1 MAWSIYMFVWNR
13 NLEHE
18 GIQFKSESK
27 PDKVTI
33 EKLKENGFRWSG
45 IQKIWYAKETPYRV
59 DFLNSIAVYG
69 GEVGEKLSIEEE
81 VERKVERAG
90 ARAIRY
96 EERAEKAQATGE
108 ALLDQAHKM
117 GDCIP
122 FGQPI
127 LVGHYSEGRDRRY
140 RDRIWN
146 KTGKGIETLEK
157 AKEYEHKAATAEKAV
172 DRLFNTGTTL
182 RRIEKLEAEWRSYY
196 RTQETHD
203 KYVDLGCSDKG
214 VSRKILENAELEME
228 RIEKE
233 IAYWKQKI
241 EESGVKVWKAE
252 DFKKG
257 ERIIAGGSRAT
268 IERINKKSMTVKYDT
283 EWMNHLDVTKVMYH
297 ELGQKC
303 KMVVE

>member
-1 MAWSIYMFVWNR
+1 MTATYFK
-13 NLEHE
+13 NLEHKGFE
-18 GIQFKSESK
+18 IHFDCKPSEEVRTKMKSA
-27 PDKVTI
+27 
-33 EKLKENGFRWSG
+33 GYRWSG
-45 IQKIWYAKETPYRV
+45 PQKLWYGRGCWAEQVAKE
-59 DFLNSIAVYG
+59 LAVYG
-69 GEVGEKLSIEEE
+69 GEVGEKLSMEEE
-81 VERKVERAG
+81 VERKLERAG

-108 ALLDQAHKM
+108 ALLKTAHEM
-117 GDCIP
+117 ADIIP

-127 LVGHYSEGRDRRY
+127 LVGHYSEGRDRRF

-157 AKEYEHKAATAEKAV
+157 AKEYEHKAATAERAV

-196 RTQETHD
+196 RTQETRD
-203 KYVDLGCSDKG
+203 KYVQMGVSEKG
-214 VSRKILENAELEME
+214 VSRKILENAEMEME

-241 EESGVKVWKAE
+241 EESGVKVWQPA

-257 ERIIAGGSRAT
+257 DRIIVRGSRAT
-268 IERINKKSMTVKYDT
+268 IEKVNQKTIKVKYDT
-283 EWMNHLDVTKVMYH
+283 EWMNNLDVTKVPFN

-303 KMVVE
+303 KLEA